1 MVKAMIDISEDANAV
16 LNIVKAKYRLQDKS
30 EAIEKVAEEYEQYL
44 LEIRPKFIENLRKIT
59 QEPYKEYSS
68 SQEAFEILRTTLKKD
83 DEDHQK
89 TRRKK
94 SKSALQKNARSR
106 EITREI

>member
-1 MVKAMIDISEDANAV
+1 MIDISEDANAV

-44 LEIRPKFIENLRKIT
+44 LEIRPKFLENLRRIT

-68 SQEAFEILRTTLKKD
+68 SQEAFEILRSTLKKD
-83 DEDHQK
+83 EKNHQE

-94 SKSALQKNARSR
+94 NKLTLKKNARSR